1 MLLIYNQGG
10 TLTMPKKDIKR
21 FSAWV
26 RKIRTT
32 LGRYIRRDLPP
43 KNPGKKFIILK
54 SPQYSHFP
62 VIEKLPLETIASL
75 LKKSLISWNNV
86 PPDMQREIREKYP
99 QIIQDSPN
107 DLPNPS
113 PLKLPIWDRFDIE
126 WSNMDDDKPLPGDQM
141 SESQGVDRNKDN
153 LLKRAIAK
161 IFFYFLK
168 PSHK

>member
-26 RKIRTT
+26 RIIRTT
-32 LGRYIRRDLPP
+32 LGRYIRKDLPP

-54 SPQYSHFP
+54 SPQHSHFP
-62 VIEKLPLETIASL
+62 VIEKLPPETIARL
-75 LKKSLISWNNV
+75 LEESLISWNSV

-99 QIIQDSPN
+99 QIIQE
-107 DLPNPS
+107 DLSHS

-126 WSNMDDDKPLPGDQM
+126 WSNPDDDKPLPGDKL
-141 SESQGVDRNKDN
+141 SESQGVDRNKGN
-153 LLKRAIAK
+153 LLKRAMAK
-161 IFFYFLK
+161 IFFLFFK
-168 PSHK
+168 T